1 MSNVS
6 TRVSN
11 NNLIELAKQNYEK
24 TQTSMIPGVIVHL
37 PSGGKVYPKSNPC
50 SEGVLEMRHMTAYDE
65 DILTN
70 GSYIK
75 EGIVFDKLITA
86 LVITPG
92 FNVDTLIELDKEWL
106 IISARISGYGAEYPV
121 TVKAPNGKSISETIN
136 LNKLKPPTFELESD
150 NNGEFDYVID
160 DTHSIKYRY
169 IASSILKQLPTESAV
184 SYFLEQSIRAINQN
198 RNPEFI
204 RNFLRTTLTPV
215 QSRKFRTYIQQTMPI
230 LKLTYEFSY
239 ETTEGSKE
247 AFQSTFP
254 IGSDFF
260 WI

>member
-1 MSNVS
+1 MSKVS

-24 TQTSMIPGVIVHL
+24 TQTSKIPGVIVHL

-50 SEGVLEMRHMTAYDE
+50 SEGIVEMRHMTAYDE

-75 EGIVFDKLITA
+75 EGIVFDKLITS

-92 FNVDTLIELDKEWL
+92 FNVDTLIEADKEWL
-106 IISARISGYGAEYPV
+106 IISSRISGYGAEYPV
-121 TVKAPNGKSISETIN
+121 TVKAPNGKSISETVN
-136 LNKLKPPTFELESD
+136 LNKLTPPAFELESD
-150 NNGEFDYVID
+150 ENGEFDYKID
-160 DTHSIKYRY
+160 DTHTIKYRY
-169 IASSILKQLPTESAV
+169 LPASVLNNIPTDSTI
-184 SYFLEQSIRAINQN
+184 SYFLSQSIRSINEN
-198 RNPEFI
+198 RNPDFIQNFI
-204 RNFLRTTLTPV
+204 RVQLTPIE
-215 QSRKFRTYIQQTMPI
+215 SRKFRTHIRQTQPT
-230 LKLTYEFSY
+230 LNLTYEFFY
-239 ETTEGSKE
+239 ETTEGDME